1 MKKFF
6 AVLLSVVMALSC
18 LSVCVSAYDVKENEI
33 IILRDI
39 GGYNKK
45 SLLNIISGTTAECKS
60 EYKDNS
66 GTVYSIKAEQTL
78 EKHWAFG
85 IFVAVDN
92 ANWSPP
98 VYRSNLSFTNHKY
111 NLASG
116 TYRLKTVFTTTFTNG
131 QKEIITLY
139 SGENTVS

>member
-33 IILRDI
+33 IILHDI

-60 EYKDNS
+60 EFKDNS

-92 ANWSPP
+92 ANWNTT
-98 VYRSNLSFTNHKY
+98 VYRSTLSLTNYKY
-111 NLASG
+111 NLVSG
-116 TYRLKTVFTTTFTNG
+116 TYRLKTVFTITFTNG
-131 QKEIITLY
+131 QTEIITLY
-139 SGENTVS
+139 SGEKTVS